1 MQAMCIPPITHL
13 NRSLAAAYN
22 RAARRFNRLEARMIR
37 ERDTTGTISAKL
49 LKRHGLAWDRYS
61 ILIDH
66 VMCLEHIIYQRFRRE
81 NEMQFE
87 ELILS

>member
-1 MQAMCIPPITHL
+1 MQAMYIPPIIHL

-22 RAARRFNRLEARMIR
+22 RAARRFNRLEAHMIR

-61 ILIDH
+61 KLIYH
-66 VMCLEHIIYQRFRRE
+66 VMCLEHVINHRLHPE